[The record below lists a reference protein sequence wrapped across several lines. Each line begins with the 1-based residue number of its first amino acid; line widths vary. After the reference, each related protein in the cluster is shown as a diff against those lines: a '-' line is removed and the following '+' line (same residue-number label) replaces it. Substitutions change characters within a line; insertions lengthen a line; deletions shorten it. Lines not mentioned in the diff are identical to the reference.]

1 MYKNE
6 EGRRGRVSGWG
17 RGREGKGGKGEKEG
31 YLRGREGR
39 RGEGK
44 GGEGERGRR
53 PGDLIIWPHV
63 MTLYRYIA
71 TSCVLALQM

>member
-1 MYKNE
+1 M
-6 EGRRGRVSGWG
+6 
-17 RGREGKGGKGEKEG
+17 
-31 YLRGREGR
+31 RGREGR